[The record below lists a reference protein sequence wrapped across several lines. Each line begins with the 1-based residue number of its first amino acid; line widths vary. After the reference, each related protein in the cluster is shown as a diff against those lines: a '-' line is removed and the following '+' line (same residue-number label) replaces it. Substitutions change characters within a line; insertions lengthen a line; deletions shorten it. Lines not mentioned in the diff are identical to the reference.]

1 MYENLS
7 GLEALRF
14 ALTKRQVELKL
25 FRKCIYNPP
34 FMIRPFIILSSFFLW
49 VFASVYTLASE
60 KVVLAHYMPW
70 YSTNPELGEWGWHWT
85 MDHTDPSEVG
95 WNGKRTIASHDY
107 PLIGLYDS
115 GDILVL
121 ECQVQQ
127 MKLAGIDG
135 VVIDWYGIHDLNDYR
150 IIHENTKKLVS
161 VIKRAGLQFAI
172 CFEDRAILEA
182 VKKGMIKESVAINR
196 GRESIQWIA
205 QNWFLEDAYV
215 QINGKPILLVFGPL
229 ALNDG
234 KLKKAVE
241 KIDPKPVTF
250 SLHHLT
256 KSGEGD
262 SSFAWPPVDGGKRLS
277 ENGWKK
283 SLQNIYDTGSERLN
297 PIPIAFPAYRDFYQN
312 AGIGKS
318 YGSIPDRDGQ
328 TWKDSLDLAIS
339 QSSPIIQL
347 ATWND
352 YGEGTVIEPT
362 TSLGYRYLY
371 ELSLKIGS
379 QVKEGDLA
387 LPAELLTLRKRTKE
401 NVQIQ
406 ELLNQAS
413 DCIFSSRIEEAE
425 LIIKKVKEEEK
436 NLPAYFENGPVMTDP
451 EYRFYSDIQYRES
464 IPQNQTEYQKLRC
477 RLDVY
482 GPVEGN
488 KNPVVI
494 WFHGG
499 GISRGN
505 RTIPL
510 PLRKKGMVVVSA
522 NYRFSPRIKSPAYV
536 EDAAAVVAWTLKNIE
551 NYGGSTNGIFV
562 SGHSAGGYLA
572 SMVGLDS
579 KYLKAFGCSPDQLAG
594 LVPFSGHTITH
605 FTVRKERGIPWSQV
619 VVDEMGPLFHVN
631 KNTPPILLI
640 TGDRE
645 LELFGRYEETAY
657 FWRMMKKVGNP
668 AVFLREIKGF
678 DHGGMP
684 KPAFPLLLDFVQVCL
699 SKKK

>member
-1 MYENLS
+1 
-7 GLEALRF
+7 
-14 ALTKRQVELKL
+14 
-25 FRKCIYNPP
+25 
-34 FMIRPFIILSSFFLW
+34 MIRPFTILSSFFLW
-49 VFASVYTLASE
+49 VFTSVYILASE
-60 KVVLAHYMPW
+60 KVILAHYMPW
-70 YSTNPELGEWGWHWT
+70 YSANSESGEWGWHWT
-85 MDHTDPSEVG
+85 MDHTDPNKVG
-95 WNGKRTIASHDY
+95 WNGKRKIASHDY

-115 GDILVL
+115 GDISVL

-127 MKLAGIDG
+127 MMLSGIDG
-135 VVIDWYGIHDLNDYR
+135 VIIDWYGIHDLNDYR
-150 IIHENTKKLVS
+150 MIHENTKKLIS

-172 CFEDRAILEA
+172 CFEDRSILEA
-182 VKKGMIKESVAINR
+182 VKKGIIKESVAINR

-205 QNWFLEDAYV
+205 QNWFLEDAYLK
-215 QINGKPILLVFGPL
+215 INGKPILLVFGPL

-250 SLHHLT
+250 SLHHLV
-256 KSGEGD
+256 KSGGGD
-262 SSFAWPPVDGGKRLS
+262 SSFAWPPVDGGKRIS
-277 ENGWKK
+277 EIEWKK
-283 SLQNIYDTGSERLN
+283 SLQNIYDTGSKILN
-297 PIPIAFPAYRDFYQN
+297 PIPVAFPGYRDFYRN
-312 AGIGKS
+312 AGIGES
-318 YGSIPDRDGQ
+318 YGSISDRDGQ
-328 TWKDSLDLAIS
+328 TWKDSLDLALS

-379 QVKEGDLA
+379 QVKEGDFA
-387 LPAELLTLRKRTKE
+387 LPAALLTLRKRTKGDTR
-401 NVQIQ
+401 IQ
-406 ELLNQAS
+406 ELLSQAS
-413 DCIFSSRIEEAE
+413 DHIFSSRMEEAE
-425 LIIKKVKEEEK
+425 LILKKVKKEEK
-436 NLPAYFENGPVMTDP
+436 YLPAYFNNGPVMKDP
-451 EYRFYSDIQYRES
+451 EYRLYSDIQYREDEE
-464 IPQNQTEYQKLRC
+464 QAEYQKLRC

-482 GPVEGN
+482 GPAGG
-488 KNPVVI
+488 KNLPVVI

-510 PLRKKGMVVVSA
+510 PLLEKGVVVVSA
-522 NYRFSPRIKSPAYV
+522 NYRFSPRVHSPAYV
-536 EDAAAVVAWTLKNIE
+536 EDAAAAVAWTLKNIE
-551 NYGGSTNGIFV
+551 DFGGSPSAVFV

-579 KYLKAFGCSPDQLAG
+579 RYLKAFGCSPDQLAG

-619 VVDEMGPLFHVN
+619 IVDEMGPLFHV
-631 KNTPPILLI
+631 KKETPPILLI
-640 TGDRE
+640 TGDRN

-668 AVFLREIKGF
+668 TVFLHEIKGF
-678 DHGGMP
+678 DHGEMP
-684 KPAFPLLLDFVQVCL
+684 EPAFPLLLDFVSERLQ
-699 SKKK
+699 KKNL